1 MVSLFQVVLLFEP
14 SGLLVEVR
22 TRQLVVEV
30 QRDIGQLF
38 QGVKEAFVET
48 RTVCRLD
55 VLRNVRWCLLYA

>member
-38 QGVKEAFVET
+38 
-48 RTVCRLD
+48 
-55 VLRNVRWCLLYA
+55 